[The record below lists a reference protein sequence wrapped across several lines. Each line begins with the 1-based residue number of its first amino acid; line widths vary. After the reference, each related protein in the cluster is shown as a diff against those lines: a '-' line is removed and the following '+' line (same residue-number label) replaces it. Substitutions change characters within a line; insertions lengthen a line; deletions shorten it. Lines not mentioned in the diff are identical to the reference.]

1 MASYSYTFI
10 DILLS
15 TILALIMLSVGLY
28 LTSSNSKNLFLFPE
42 PSFIGLTSLIIALP
56 I

>member
-15 TILALIMLSVGLY
+15 TILALIMLSVG